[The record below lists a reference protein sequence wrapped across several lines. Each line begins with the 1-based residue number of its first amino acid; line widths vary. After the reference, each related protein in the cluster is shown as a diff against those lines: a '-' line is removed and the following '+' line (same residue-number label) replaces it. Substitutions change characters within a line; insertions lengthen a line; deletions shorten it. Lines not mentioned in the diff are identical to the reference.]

1 MTEEIA
7 PIPPRPWT
15 VQQFPNHL
23 RIGSKAD
30 DGSVDETV
38 FTIDLDGA
46 HLPSELARA
55 WFIVNAVNSYTPS
68 ER

>member
-15 VQQFPNHL
+15 VQEFPNHL
-23 RIGSKAD
+23 RIGSKD
-30 DGSVDETV
+30 QSGQVDETV
-38 FTIDLDGA
+38 FTIDLEGA

-55 WFIVNAVNSYTPS
+55 WFIVNAVNSYNPTP
-68 ER
+68 R

>member
-1 MTEEIA
+1 MTEEIQ

-15 VQQFPNHL
+15 VQEFPTHL
-23 RIGSKAD
+23 LIGSQAE

-38 FTIDLDGA
+38 FTISLEGA

-55 WFIVNAVNSYTPS
+55 WFIVNAVNSYTPP